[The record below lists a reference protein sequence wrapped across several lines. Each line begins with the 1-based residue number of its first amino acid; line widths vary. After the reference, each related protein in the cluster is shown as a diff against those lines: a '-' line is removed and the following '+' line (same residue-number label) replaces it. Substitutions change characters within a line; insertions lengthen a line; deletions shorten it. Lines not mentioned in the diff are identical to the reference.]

1 VTQTSPSSHSPSSQA
16 EPQDL
21 HLSGLGAIAENYDLI
36 LCDVWGVV
44 HNGLT
49 PHAGSLDALQRFRAK
64 GGRVVL
70 ISNAPVPA
78 GSVRHRLDR
87 LPVPRKTYDAIVTSG
102 DVIVSLIV
110 ERGDAPIFNI
120 GPSYDR
126 SLYQAVNKLRGATPR
141 RVRLP
146 EASYVVCTGLTDPD
160 REEPKDYDT
169 LLQSMLEKGL
179 DFLCANPDIVVHV
192 GPKLMFCAG
201 AIAERYASIGGK
213 VIQGGKPYAPIY
225 ERALGLGSQM
235 LGRSVEKSR
244 VLAIGDAMQTD
255 IKGAREQT
263 IASLFIASGIHQDE
277 LMKTGKDGCP
287 SPDGPSLERL
297 FAATGFAPDF
307 IMAGLRW

>member
-1 VTQTSPSSHSPSSQA
+1 VTQTSPSSTPR
-16 EPQDL
+16 PQDL
-21 HLSGLGAIAENYDLI
+21 MLSGLGAIAENYDLI

-44 HNGLT
+44 HDGLK
-49 PHAGSLDALQRFRAK
+49 PHAYALDALQRFRAK
-64 GGRVVL
+64 GGHVVL

-102 DVIVSLIV
+102 DIIVSLIV

-126 SLYQAVNKLRGATPR
+126 SLYRAVQKLRGSAPR
-141 RVRLP
+141 LVPLA
-146 EASYVVCTGLTDPD
+146 EASFAVCTGLNKPE

-169 LLQSMLEKGL
+169 LLAAMLERRL

-192 GPKLMFCAG
+192 GPQLMLCAG
-201 AIAERYASIGGK
+201 AIAERYAAMGGP

-225 ERALGLGSQM
+225 QRALGLDAEKR
-235 LGRSVEKSR
+235 GRPIEKSR

-255 IKGAREQT
+255 IKGAREQG
-263 IASLFIASGIHQDE
+263 IDALFIASGIHKDE
-277 LMKTGKDGCP
+277 LMQADRKGNRSADEA
-287 SPDGPSLERL
+287 SLERL
-297 FAATGFAPDF
+297 FTATGYAPDF
-307 IMAGLRW
+307 IMTGLGW